1 MPADVSWEI
10 TVERLDGS
18 RLPPRLEV
26 RRGPPL
32 KGQKIQVKDDQGN
45 TISAEI
51 VHYTYHPPQG
61 PGSGPYQITVREL
74 AD

>member
-1 MPADVSWEI
+1 
-10 TVERLDGS
+10 
-18 RLPPRLEV
+18 LEV

-32 KGQKIQVKDDQGN
+32 KGQKIQVKDDQGT